1 MNKTNKGIIKGY
13 KGIMDLDLS
22 LVPDKFIKIVV
33 EQHEK
38 DINEYTRYQWQLKP
52 QFRYENTV
60 ERIQKQEEYC
70 LEKQRQ
76 RNIKERE
83 ALCKK
88 MEMYNNSKKK

>member
-22 LVPDKFIKIVV
+22 LVPDKFIKIAID
-33 EQHEK
+33 QHEK
-38 DINEYTRYQWQLKP
+38 DIKEYTLYQWKLKP

-60 ERIQKQEEYC
+60 ERIQKQEEYS

-76 RNIKERE
+76 RNFRE
-83 ALCKK
+83 DEARYKK
-88 MEMYNNSKKK
+88 MEIYNNSKNK